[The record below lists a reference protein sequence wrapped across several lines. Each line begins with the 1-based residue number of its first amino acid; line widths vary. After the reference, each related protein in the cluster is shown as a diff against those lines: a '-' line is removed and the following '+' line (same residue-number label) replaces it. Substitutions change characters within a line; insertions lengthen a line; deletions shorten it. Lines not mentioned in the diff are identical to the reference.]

1 MKTSEKIIRAKKDF
15 IEYGFFG
22 MCACFEDAE
31 YPILFNYDIAVLFF
45 GARIEHKRGY
55 WWPTSD
61 KESRL
66 KYFDWMIRIYKFF
79 NM

>member
-1 MKTSEKIIRAKKDF
+1 MKTSEKIIRAKEIFIKDDCC
-15 IEYGFFG
+15 
-22 MCACFEDAE
+22 MCYCFEDVG
-31 YPILFNYDIAVLFF
+31 YPILFNYYIAVMFF